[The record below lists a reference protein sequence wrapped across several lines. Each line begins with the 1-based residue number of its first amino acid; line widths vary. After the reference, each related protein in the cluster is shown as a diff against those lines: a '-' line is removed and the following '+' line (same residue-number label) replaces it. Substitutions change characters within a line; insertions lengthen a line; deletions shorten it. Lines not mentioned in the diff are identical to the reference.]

1 MGARLCFLLALVC
14 SAVLSFSQTAED
26 LVAKNLQAKGGL
38 DKIKAIK
45 TLRMTGTLETPDQ
58 LVASVAQDGKAPDMV
73 RESFTIQGMTQVRAY
88 DGSTAWRINPFQGRK
103 DPELMGEDQA
113 RGLIE
118 DADFYGPLVD
128 YQQKGNTLAYLGHA
142 TVDGDDAYRLQVTLK
157 NGDIIYY
164 YLDPD
169 TYLEI
174 RTEKHEFIRGSVRET
189 IQNLGS
195 YKQVDGVY
203 FPFSL
208 ESGPKNAPVLDKIT
222 VSKIEANID
231 IPDGEFK
238 MPAPPAVASPQQHPE
253 PPAKKKPP
261 KSDQQPPAPGTP
273 HQ

>member
-1 MGARLCFLLALVC
+1 MGARLCFLLALLC

-45 TLRMTGTLETPDQ
+45 TLRMTGTLETPEQ

-103 DPELMGEDQA
+103 DPELMGEDQL
-113 RGLIE
+113 RGFVE

-128 YQQKGNTLAYLGHA
+128 YQTKGNTIEYLGHA
-142 TVDGDDAYRLQVTLK
+142 TVDGDDAYRLKVTLK
-157 NGDIIYY
+157 NGDFIYY
-164 YLDPD
+164 FLDPD
-169 TYLEI
+169 TSLEI

-189 IQNLGS
+189 VQNYGS
-195 YKQVDGVY
+195 YKQVAGVY

-208 ESGPKNAPVLDKIT
+208 EAGSPRDPSEAKIT
-222 VSKIEANID
+222 VEKIEANID
-231 IPDGEFK
+231 VPDSAFK
-238 MPAPPAVASPQQHPE
+238 MPTPPPVASPQQHPE
-253 PPAKKKPP
+253 PPSKEKAKPP
-261 KSDQQPPAPGTP
+261 AEQPPVP
-273 HQ
+273 HK